1 MAGLAVLVE
10 VTAVRS
16 WDESDTRFPTND
28 SGANGAVAVMRL
40 LSREPRLRNVF
51 STALWSLTIYRQR
64 IGSRE
69 FPCGSG
75 GGRLMDWTR
84 RCIDDAHASQARRP
98 ISAILAVA
106 GAVLLTVTGA
116 GCGHSAGAS
125 NIAAGGNGSGCPTQG
140 VGGDTLAP
148 PCPSPAGGTNDGA
161 DGISGP
167 ETAPGSANSSPGI
180 VGPVTAPPG
189 PPLTA

>member
-1 MAGLAVLVE
+1 
-10 VTAVRS
+10 
-16 WDESDTRFPTND
+16 
-28 SGANGAVAVMRL
+28 MRL
-40 LSREPRLRNVF
+40 LRRESRVRNVF

-84 RCIDDAHASQARRP
+84 RCIDDAHASQPRRP

-106 GAVLLTVTGA
+106 GVVLLTVAGA

-125 NIAAGGNGSGCPTQG
+125 NIAAGGNGSCCPTQG

-148 PCPSPAGGTNDGA
+148 PCPSPAGG
-161 DGISGP
+161 P
-167 ETAPGSANSSPGI
+167 TAAQMAYLVHKLRP
-180 VGPVTAPPG
+180 TAQTQVRVLRALLQHRLCPP
-189 PPLTA
+189 P